1 VETSVTPARTMSP
14 ALRAAA
20 FLLAAAAAFG
30 QPSPGPGEAR
40 VVSLTGT
47 LTLQRPREAP
57 RTLQVNAT
65 VLPGDELITGENS
78 YAVIQTATGAKVE
91 IFPDS
96 RVIFNEQS
104 PDIREFLHLFFG
116 SIKVYIEKITGR
128 PNPHKITTPTAVIAV
143 RGTIFS
149 VFVDDADSTLVAV
162 EEGVV
167 AVANRRFPQQ
177 EVILRAGE
185 RTWIHEG
192 SPPMAAE
199 RFQGPSERADLLPPR
214 RPGQAAPAMQPAMR
228 RGWEDMDHR
237 MERSSGARSMGSMPG
252 HSPMRE

>member
-1 VETSVTPARTMSP
+1 MPPAVRVA
-14 ALRAAA
+14 AL
-20 FLLAAAAAFG
+20 FLAATAAFG
-30 QPSPGPGEAR
+30 QPSAGDSAR

-57 RTLQVNAT
+57 RPVQVNAT

-78 YAVIQTATGAKVE
+78 YAVIETDSGARVQ

-96 RVIFNEQS
+96 RVIFSEQS

-149 VFVDDADSTLVAV
+149 VFVDDTDSTLVAV

-192 SPPMAAE
+192 APPMAAE
-199 RFQGPSERADLLPPR
+199 RFRGPSERADLLPPR
-214 RPGQAAPAMQPAMR
+214 RPGQAMPTGQPAMR
-228 RGWEDMDHR
+228 RGRDEMEHR
-237 MERSSGARSMGSMPG
+237 MEQTSGARSVGSMPG

>member
-1 VETSVTPARTMSP
+1 VIFVRTM
-14 ALRAAA
+14 AAA
-20 FLLAAAAAFG
+20 VRLAALLLAAVAAFG
-30 QPSPGPGEAR
+30 QPSGGGSAR
-40 VVSLTGT
+40 VVSLAGT

-57 RTLQVNAT
+57 RALQVNAV

-78 YAVIQTATGAKVE
+78 YATIETPTGARVE

-96 RVIFNEQS
+96 RVVYSEQS
-104 PDIREFLHLFFG
+104 PDIQEFLHLFFG

-162 EEGVV
+162 DEGVV

-192 SPPMAAE
+192 RPPMAAQ

-214 RPGQAAPAMQPAMR
+214 PPGQAMPAAQPAMR
-228 RGWEDMDHR
+228 RSWGEMEHR
-237 MERSSGARSMGSMPG
+237 MEGAAGARSMGSMPG